1 MGHMPIGPQN
11 SFGGL
16 FPEFRRDP
24 RFVEL
29 CARCG
34 LVEYWLTTQQWP
46 DCVDEVAPYY
56 DFKTECEKVAA
67 GPPLAPPNE
76 AGSLPGI

>member
-1 MGHMPIGPQN
+1 MARDDGDHA
-11 SFGGL
+11 

-34 LVEYWLTTQQWP
+34 LVADWMTTQHWP
-46 DCVDEVAPYY
+46 DCLDEVAPYH
-56 DFKTECEKVAA
+56 DFKAGCEKVAA
-67 GPPLAPPNE
+67 GPHR
-76 AGSLPGI
+76 